1 MPRPRRT
8 QISVEDTPFYN
19 CCSRVVRRAFL
30 CGDDKYSG
38 KNYDHRRGWVESL
51 LFKLEAIFAIDV
63 AAFAVMS
70 NHLHVVLRIDIET
83 ANCWSD
89 REVLEQWHKLFKGD
103 ELTRKFAQGELVE
116 AHEVDRL
123 RHSIATYRSRLCDIS
138 WFMRCL
144 NEPIARQANQEDNCT
159 GRFWEGRFKSQALLD
174 ETAVL
179 ACMAYV
185 DLNPIRAKMAD
196 TLEQSDHTSI
206 QLRIQ
211 AALKGE
217 QPQNLLPMIFLKR
230 VGNER
235 ENQPNGIAFSLTD
248 YLQLVDDTGRIIRND
263 KRGAISDNSI
273 KLLTSL
279 NIQQDNWLK
288 LTTEFGKLFHGPVG
302 TLQELTDYCEHL
314 EKRRR
319 HFASCCQH
327 LKAG

>member
-8 QISVEDTPFYN
+8 QISLEDTPFYH

-30 CGDDKYSG
+30 CGDDDYSG
-38 KNYDHRRGWVESL
+38 KNYDHRRAWVESL
-51 LFKLEAIFAIDV
+51 LFELEAVFAIDMV
-63 AAFAVMS
+63 AFAVMS
-70 NHLHVVLRIDIET
+70 NHLHVVLRIDVET
-83 ANCWSD
+83 ANRWSD

-103 ELTRKFAQGELVE
+103 ELTQKFAQGELVE
-116 AHEVDRL
+116 AHEVNRL
-123 RHSIATYRSRLCDIS
+123 RHSIAIYRSRLCDIS

-174 ETAVL
+174 EAAVL
-179 ACMAYV
+179 ACMTYV
-185 DLNPIRAKMAD
+185 DLNPIRAQMAG

-206 QLRIQ
+206 QLRIR

-217 QPQNLLPMIFLKR
+217 QPNNLLPFI
-230 VGNER
+230 GNER
-235 ENQPNGIAFSLTD
+235 DNQPNGIAFELKD
-248 YLQLVDDTGRIIRND
+248 YLELVEDTGRVIRND
-263 KRGAISDNSI
+263 KRGAISENST
-273 KLLTSL
+273 KLLTRL
-279 NIQQDNWLK
+279 NISHDNWLK

-319 HFASCCQH
+319 HFAKCCQH
-327 LKAG
+327 LNTG

>member
-8 QISVEDTPFYN
+8 QISLEDTPYYH

-30 CGDDKYSG
+30 CGDDSYSG
-38 KNYDHRRGWVESL
+38 KNYDHRRAWVESL
-51 LFKLEAIFAIDV
+51 LFELEAVFAIDV

-70 NHLHVVLRIDIET
+70 NHLHLVLRVDIET
-83 ANCWSD
+83 ANHWTD

-103 ELTRKFAQGELVE
+103 ALTQKFAKGELVE
-116 AHEVDRL
+116 AHEVSRL
-123 RHSIATYRSRLCDIS
+123 KHSIALYRSRLCDIS

-174 ETAVL
+174 EAAVL

-185 DLNPIRAKMAD
+185 DLNPIRAQLAD

-206 QLRIQ
+206 QLRIR

-217 QPQNLLPMIFLKR
+217 QPSNLLPFI
-230 VGNER
+230 GNECD
-235 ENQPNGIAFSLTD
+235 NQPNGIAFSLTD
-248 YLQLVDDTGRIIRND
+248 YLQLVEDTGRIIRND
-263 KRGAISDNSI
+263 KRGSISENSG
-273 KLLTSL
+273 KLLTRL
-279 NIQQDNWLK
+279 NIPHDNWLK

-302 TLQELTDYCEHL
+302 TLQELTHYCEHL

-319 HFASCCQH
+319 HFVASCQH
-327 LKAG
+327 FYSD

>member
-8 QISVEDTPFYN
+8 QISLEDTPFYH

-30 CGDDKYSG
+30 CGDDDYSG

-51 LFKLEAIFAIDV
+51 LFELEAVFAIDV

-70 NHLHVVLRIDIET
+70 NHLHVVLRVDIDC
-83 ANCWSD
+83 ANRWTD

-103 ELTRKFAQGELVE
+103 ELTQKFAKGELVE
-116 AHEVDRL
+116 PHQVLRL
-123 RHSIATYRSRLCDIS
+123 KHAIAIYRSRLCDIS

-174 ETAVL
+174 EAAVL
-179 ACMAYV
+179 TCMAYV

-196 TLEQSDHTSI
+196 TPEQSDHTSI
-206 QLRIQ
+206 QLRIL

-217 QPQNLLPMIFLKR
+217 QPKNLLPFI
-230 VGNER
+230 GNER
-235 ENQPNGIAFSLTD
+235 DNQPNGIAFSLTD
-248 YLQLVDDTGRIIRND
+248 YLELVDDTGRIIRND
-263 KRGAISDNSI
+263 KRGAISENSA
-273 KLLTSL
+273 KLLTRL
-279 NIQQDNWLK
+279 NIPHDNWLK
-288 LTTEFGKLFHGPVG
+288 LTTEFGTLFHGPVG

-319 HFASCCQH
+319 HFAMSCQH
-327 LKAG
+327 FKTD

>member
-8 QISVEDTPFYN
+8 QISLEDTPYYH

-30 CGDDKYSG
+30 CGDDSYSG
-38 KNYDHRRGWVESL
+38 KNYDHRRAWVESL
-51 LFKLEAIFAIDV
+51 LFELEAVFAIDV

-70 NHLHVVLRIDIET
+70 NHLHLVLRVDIET
-83 ANCWSD
+83 ANHWTD

-103 ELTRKFAQGELVE
+103 ALTQKFAKGELVE
-116 AHEVDRL
+116 AHEVSRL
-123 RHSIATYRSRLCDIS
+123 KHSIALYRSRLCDIS

-174 ETAVL
+174 EAAVL

-185 DLNPIRAKMAD
+185 DLNPIRAQLAD

-206 QLRIQ
+206 QLRIR

-217 QPQNLLPMIFLKR
+217 QPSNLLPFI
-230 VGNER
+230 GNECD
-235 ENQPNGIAFSLTD
+235 NQPNGIAFSLTD

-263 KRGAISDNSI
+263 KRGSISESSGKILNR
-273 KLLTSL
+273 L
-279 NIQQDNWLK
+279 NIPHDNWLK
-288 LTTEFGKLFHGPVG
+288 LTTEFGKLFYGPVG

-319 HFASCCQH
+319 HFASSCQH
-327 LKAG
+327 LRCN

>member
-8 QISVEDTPFYN
+8 QISLEDTPYYH

-30 CGDDKYSG
+30 CGDDSYSG
-38 KNYDHRRGWVESL
+38 KNYDHRRAWVESL
-51 LFKLEAIFAIDV
+51 LFELEAVFAIDV

-70 NHLHVVLRIDIET
+70 NHLHLVLRVDIET
-83 ANCWSD
+83 ANHWTD

-103 ELTRKFAQGELVE
+103 ALTQKFAKGELVE
-116 AHEVDRL
+116 AHEVSRL
-123 RHSIATYRSRLCDIS
+123 KHSIALYRSRLCDIS

-174 ETAVL
+174 EAAVL

-185 DLNPIRAKMAD
+185 DLNPIRAQLAD

-206 QLRIQ
+206 QLRIR
-211 AALKGE
+211 AALNGE
-217 QPQNLLPMIFLKR
+217 QPSNLLPFI
-230 VGNER
+230 GNECD
-235 ENQPNGIAFSLTD
+235 NQPNGIAFSLTD

-263 KRGAISDNSI
+263 KRGSISESSGKILNR
-273 KLLTSL
+273 L
-279 NIQQDNWLK
+279 NIPHDNWLK
-288 LTTEFGKLFHGPVG
+288 LTTEFGKLFYGPVG

-319 HFASCCQH
+319 HFAASCQH
-327 LKAG
+327 FHSN